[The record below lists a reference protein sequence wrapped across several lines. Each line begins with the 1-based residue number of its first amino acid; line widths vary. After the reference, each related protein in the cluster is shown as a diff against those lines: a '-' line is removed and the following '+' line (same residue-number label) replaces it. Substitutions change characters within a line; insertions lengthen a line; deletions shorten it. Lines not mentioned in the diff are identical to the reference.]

1 MLPFII
7 IGIVTGSVYGLA
19 GVGLVLTY
27 KTSGIFNFAQG
38 ALATVAAYA
47 FYYLNVE
54 VGLAWP
60 VAALISVLILGAVL
74 GLGFEVMARRVA
86 RCAASKRARRRG
98 AANPTRRWPGSG
110 SGVANGDRRRA

>member
-47 FYYLNVE
+47 FYYLNVDMA
-54 VGLAWP
+54 G
-60 VAALISVLILGAVL
+60 VAAGRADLRALSGPSS
-74 GLGFEVMARRVA
+74 
-86 RCAASKRARRRG
+86 ASGSRS
-98 AANPTRRWPGSG
+98 WPGEWPAGHSPGG
-110 SGVANGDRRRA
+110 SSRRSASC